1 MIKSISV
8 MLNSIRAVTRFVEA
22 NAVTKAEVKVDI
34 TEEITVPGDS
44 IMGLF
49 ATNLLKPLQVEIK
62 AENGRDIEKLLE
74 KYDQENI
81 TFIELEGE

>member
-1 MIKSISV
+1 MTMIKTISV

-22 NAVTKAEVKVDI
+22 NAVTKTEVKVYI

-49 ATNLLKPLQVEIK
+49 ATNLLKPLKVEIK

-81 TFIELEGE
+81 TFTE